1 MPLPQAPAGSRPL
14 LSIITVVF
22 RARQELPAII
32 ENVLRHKDEKTEFIV
47 IDGGSEDGT
56 RELLSQ
62 YDSVIDYW
70 VSEPDKG
77 IYDAMNKG
85 VAAARGMFIFHL
97 NAGDRILHIP
107 TRELEA
113 AALRGVDAAAF
124 RVSVDGKREF
134 LPSNGLGL
142 RLNNTL
148 HHQGTYYRREG
159 LPIYDIKYRVFAD
172 FDVNQR
178 LALRG
183 ARIEVFDQVVAL
195 HTSGGASDVASH
207 SNISE
212 FFHVIAKNF
221 GRSHLPFAWLL
232 CKWRG
237 MVSRLTRTS
246 LRNYWPFKT
255 VNSRF

>member
-1 MPLPQAPAGSRPL
+1 MKQEGGRLVQKSTRMSPPL

-32 ENVLRHKDEKTEFIV
+32 DSVLPLKDEKTEFIV

-56 RELLSQ
+56 IELLRQ

-85 VAAARGMFIFHL
+85 IAAAQGTFIFHL
-97 NAGDRILHIP
+97 NAGDRLLHIP
-107 TRELEA
+107 TPELEA

-124 RVSVDGKREF
+124 RVSVDGKQEF
-134 LPSNGLGL
+134 LPTYGFAL
-142 RLNNTL
+142 RLKNTL
-148 HHQGTYYRREG
+148 HHQGTFFRREG
-159 LPIYDIKYRVFAD
+159 LPVYDARYRVFAD

-178 LALRG
+178 LALRR
-183 ARIEVFDQVVAL
+183 ARIEIFDQVVAL
-195 HTSGGASDVASH
+195 HATGGISDVASRAA
-207 SNISE
+207 NSE
-212 FFHVIAKNF
+212 FFQIIAKNF
-221 GRSHLPFAWLL
+221 GRSHLPFAWFL

-237 MVSRLTRTS
+237 LVSRLARIG
-246 LRNYWPFKT
+246 
-255 VNSRF
+255 

>member
-1 MPLPQAPAGSRPL
+1 MPTRVEGMPHLRAEVEAAKPV

-22 RARQELPAII
+22 RARPELPELI
-32 ENVLRHKDEKTEFIV
+32 ESVLRLKDDKTEFIV
-47 IDGGSEDGT
+47 IDGGSDDGT
-56 RELLSQ
+56 TELLRQ
-62 YDSVIDYW
+62 YGSAIDYW

-85 VAAARGMFIFHL
+85 VAAARGTYIFHL
-97 NAGDRILHIP
+97 NAGDTLMQIP
-107 TRELEA
+107 TQQLEA
-113 AALRGVDAAAF
+113 AASRGVDAAAF
-124 RVSVDGKREF
+124 RVSVDGKSEF
-134 LPSNGLGL
+134 RPSNGFGL
-142 RLNNTL
+142 RVNNTL
-148 HHQGTYYRREG
+148 HHQGTFYRREG
-159 LPIYDIKYRVFAD
+159 LPLYDTRYRVFAD

-195 HTSGGASDVASH
+195 HASGGLSDVASQ

-221 GRSHLPFAWLL
+221 GRSYLPLAWLL

-237 MVSRLTRTS
+237 LVSRLS
-246 LRNYWPFKT
+246 
-255 VNSRF
+255 